1 MSTND
6 VPARLSQL
14 SAAKRALLERRLRGQ
29 RDEASEAQ
37 SIRPRAGRG
46 PSPLSFA
53 QQRLW
58 FIDQLEPG
66 KPIYNIPLP
75 LRLNGPLKVEALRH
89 ALNEIVRRH
98 DALRTTFAVGPDLE
112 PVQSIA
118 PSLELSLRVE
128 DLSGL
133 PGPEREAEAVRLATC
148 EAQRPFDLERGPLLR
163 ARLLRLGTEEHVLL
177 FTMHHI
183 VSDGWSMG
191 VLVKEVAQLYE
202 AFAEGRESP
211 LPPLAIQYADFAEW
225 QREWLHGEVLEA
237 QLAYWKGKLGGELP
251 VMELPADRPRPPV
264 PSFRGGF
271 EVFKLSPEVTE
282 GLRSLSHRTG
292 GTLFMTLLAAY
303 KLLLYRHTGQEDI
316 LVGSPVA
323 NRNRVE
329 TEDLIG
335 FFVNTL
341 MLRTSLAGDP
351 TFAELL
357 GRVRRTAVEAYAHQ
371 DLPFEKIVEE
381 LHPQRDLS
389 RSPLFQVLLALQN
402 APMGTL
408 ELTGLTINAQEFEW
422 DTVRLDL
429 EFHLHDL
436 PDGLGGAMAYNADI
450 FERETVRRLLGRFA
464 SLLEAVVAAPERRLS
479 ELSVLAPGE
488 RQQLLDEWARGAAL
502 APTATV
508 HALFEAQAART
519 PQSPAVV
526 FGERVLSYG
535 ELDRRAG
542 LVARRLR
549 ALGVRPESRVGL
561 LLERS
566 PDQLAALLGVLKAG
580 GAYVPIDPATPPERV
595 AFVLRDAGAELVLT
609 QASLAHALP
618 AEGPRA
624 LLLDAID
631 EETVDEDAAD
641 EDDFARG
648 ERELCDENAA
658 YVIYTS
664 GSTGRP
670 KGVVVSHASLAGAIL
685 AQLAQV
691 EAPVE
696 GTPLQMSYAFDGS
709 LLSIFCALT
718 QGGVLALPPEGRHGD
733 PAHMSRLI
741 AEGRL
746 SHLFTVPSF
755 YSLLL
760 EQARPG
766 ELGSLRAV
774 TVGAEACPPE
784 LVGRHQRALPGVPL
798 FNEYGPTEATIYCAA
813 YECVPGD
820 AERASLPIGRPAAGA
835 RLYVLDNFLQPAP
848 PGVPGQLYVGG
859 RGVARG
865 YLNRPEL
872 TAAAFV
878 PDPFSDEPGARL
890 YRTGDVA
897 RWLADGQLEFL
908 GRADEQVKVRG
919 FRVEP
924 GEIESALR
932 VFDGVRDAAVVA
944 REDAPGE
951 RRLVA
956 YVVAGQGPRPTTAVL
971 REHLRAR
978 LPEYMVPG
986 AFVFLD
992 ELPLT
997 PTGKVNRRQL
1007 PAPEA
1012 GADASA
1018 ASYVAPRTPTEEL
1031 MARLWCDVLRLES
1044 VSAVA
1049 DFFDLGGHSLLAT
1062 QLISRV
1068 RDSFSVELPLRS
1080 IFESPTVE
1088 GLARHVEASLR
1099 AGAGA
1104 PSAPLVPVAREGDL
1118 PLSFAQQRLW
1128 FIHQLEPGSSAYNMP
1143 VAVRLNGTLHV
1154 AALERTLSEIVRRH
1168 ESLRTRFA
1176 LREGSPVQ
1184 LVDAPEEVRLDVR
1197 SLEDLPAGER
1207 VAEARRLAE
1216 AEASHAFD
1224 LERGPLY
1231 RARLLRLSGEEH
1243 VLLFTMHHI
1252 VSDGWSMGVLVK
1264 EVAQLYEAFAEGRES
1279 PLEELPVQ
1287 YADFAV
1293 WQRRHLSGELQDA
1306 DRQYWKQQLGGTLP
1320 VLELPADRPRPPF
1333 QSFRGASRVLTLDA
1347 ELSARL
1353 KALAQREGVTLFMLL
1368 LAAFKLLLYRYTGQ
1382 EDVVVGTPIA
1392 NRNRVE
1398 LEGLI
1403 GFFVN
1408 TLVLRTD
1415 LSGRPSF
1422 VELLRRARAVSL
1434 GAYAHQEMPFE
1445 QLVEHLQ
1452 PERSTSRS
1460 PLFQVMFSL
1469 QNAVT
1474 DEASLPGL
1482 TLQPLEVE
1490 RVTTQFDLSLDALE
1504 TADGVTAVAEYS
1516 TDLFDG
1522 STVERMLGHFRAV
1535 LEGVVADP
1543 HASVAEVPLLTAPER
1558 EQLLAGW
1565 NDAALPHTTGESLH
1579 ELFEA
1584 RAARAPDAPAVIYG
1598 DARVTYGELN
1608 ARANQ
1613 LAHYLKELGVGAESR
1628 VCVLLERSPVM
1639 VIGLLAVLKAGGA
1652 YVPLDPRYP
1661 KARLDYMLEDAGAS
1675 LLLTRGHLAEEV
1687 DERRV
1692 RVVRVDADAEHVARQ
1707 PAHNPAVA
1715 VAPENLAYVIY
1726 TSGSTGRPKGV
1737 CVTRGSL
1744 LNHQRAVREAY
1755 GLNAGDRVLQFASLS
1770 FDVAAEE
1777 IFPTLLCG
1785 ATLVLRDERV
1795 PGVGNQ
1801 VEQGGVTV
1809 LNLPASA
1816 WHEWMGELSRTTGR
1830 VPESLRVVVT
1840 GSEQV
1845 ARASL
1850 AAWKSLGGGG
1860 ARLLNAYGTTE
1871 TTITTTLYEPAAWA
1885 DGAHAGPALPL
1896 GRPVGGARAYVLDSL
1911 MQPVPVGVAGEL
1923 HVGGAGVA
1931 RGYLGR
1937 PGLTAERFI
1946 PDSFSDAPGARLYRT
1961 GDLVRY
1967 LPDGNIEF
1975 LGRCDQ
1981 QVKLRGFRIEPGE
1994 IEAALCEHA
2003 SVRRAV
2009 VETRAGADGHER
2021 LVAYVEAEGGP
2032 PAAKNELR
2040 EYLRERL
2047 PEFMVPSAF
2056 VFVDE
2061 FPLTPSGKLDRRALP
2076 APGGVR
2082 DEAEAL
2088 VPPRSEVERVVAAIW
2103 REALGLEQVGVHDNF
2118 FDLGGHSLL
2127 LVRVHS
2133 ELRQAFDADLTMLD
2147 LFKYPTISALAGF
2160 IAPEA
2165 DAAPRQSGGVE
2176 PRAAGAEVA
2185 VVGMA
2190 GRFPGARTVEQ
2201 FWQNLRDGVES
2212 VTFFSDDEL
2221 LAAGVDPEV
2230 IAHPNYVKAG
2240 VLLDDIDKFDA
2251 MFFGYN
2257 PREAEAMDPQH
2268 RLFLECA
2275 WEAIERAG
2283 YDPERTGGPVGV
2295 FAGAG
2300 PNSYLY
2306 NLYSRPDI
2314 IEELGDLQIAIG
2326 NEKDHLPTHVSYKL
2340 NLRGPSVA
2348 VQAACS
2354 TSLVAVHMACRSLL
2368 DGECRMAL
2376 AGGVTVANY
2385 NKTGYVY
2392 HEGGISSPDGHCRA
2406 FDAEARGTLGGSGV
2420 GVVLL
2425 KRLADALADGDI
2437 IHAVIKGSAVNN
2449 DGSAKVGYAAPG
2461 VEGQTEVI
2469 RSAQM
2474 AAGVRPETVSY
2485 VEAHGTGT
2493 PLGDPI
2499 EVAALTQAF
2508 RATTDEKGFCA
2519 IGSLKTNMG
2528 HLDAAAGVGG
2538 LIKTVLALEHRE
2550 LPPSLHFGRPNPALG
2565 LDDSPFYVNT
2575 KLAAWERGDGPRR
2588 AGVSSFGIGGTNAHV
2603 VLEESPAPEPSGAS
2617 RPWQL
2622 LSLSAKTDAAL
2633 AEATSNLAGY
2643 LRAHPESDPADLADV
2658 AYTLQV
2664 GRKTFGR
2671 RRVVVCRDGEDAAA
2685 ALEALDPRRVFTSAG
2700 DAHDRHVVFMF
2711 PGQGAQY
2718 TGMGEGLYRSEPVF
2732 REQVDACCELLKPN
2746 LGFDLRD
2753 VLYPGDGRTEEA
2765 AARLKQTRVTQPA
2778 LFVVEY
2784 ALARLWMSW
2793 GLNPSAM
2800 IGHSI
2805 GEYVAACLAGVFSLE
2820 DALSL
2825 VAFRGELMQSLPEGA
2840 MLAVSLPEDEV
2851 RGMLGRGLSVAAA
2864 NGPALC
2870 TVAGTHDAIEEL
2882 QSRLAEMGV
2891 ECRRLLTSHAFH
2903 SAMVEPIVARFVEHV
2918 GGVKLNAPRLRYV
2931 SNVTGTWVTA
2941 REATGPDYWGRHLRQ
2956 TVRFADGVRELLKGG
2971 GAALLEVGPGRTL
2984 STTVRALAHEAGQ
2997 VVVGSLRHPHESC
3010 SDDEFL
3016 TGALGK
3022 LWLAGVRVD
3031 WPGFYAGQRRRR
3043 VQLPTY
3049 PFERR
3054 RYWVEWQQTEASA
3067 RGRHRPTRR
3076 EPDVADWFY
3085 LPYWKPSARPAATVP
3100 AGESR
3105 ERRGTWLV
3113 FADGAGLSAR
3123 IVERLERDGRE
3134 VITVNDGERFER
3146 ADGGG
3151 GYAMN
3156 VARQEDYESLLL
3168 DLKSRG
3174 KLPGAVLHS
3183 LCVTT
3188 PGRDGDDGGEFSERA
3203 LDESFYSLTFLARAL
3218 GRHGADG
3225 EVSITV
3231 LSNGVQS
3238 VTGDERLTPEKATAL
3253 GPCKVIPQEYPN
3265 LNCRSVDVVLP
3276 ASGGR
3281 QEERLVAQVVSEL
3294 ASDSRDDVV
3303 AYREGRRWVQAFEP
3317 VRLGARPGEPSML
3330 RESGVYLITGGLGG
3344 IGLVLARHLARTLRA
3359 KLILTGRSALPPRE
3373 EWARWLETHAAAD
3386 ELSVKLREMASME
3399 EDGAEVLALEADAA
3413 DAGRM
3418 REVVALARRRF
3429 GRIDGV
3435 IHAAGISPGG
3445 MIEAKTVASAAG
3457 VLAPKVKGTRVL
3469 EELFK
3474 EEQLDF
3480 LALFSSLVSVT
3491 GAFGQVDYCAA
3502 NAFLDAFAGYNSRRY
3517 GTPTVSVNWDT
3528 WRDVGMAVK
3537 AGAPLGLGGAAGGGQ
3552 GAAGQVP
3559 HFLAD
3564 GISSAEGVE
3573 VFERILADGA
3583 PTQVLV
3589 STKDLQSVMREAGE
3603 LTRSQILE
3611 EVARLQQT
3619 RTAHP
3624 RPDMQVAYVAPR
3636 NELEERI
3643 AGVWQSVL
3651 GIEQVGVEDNFFDL
3665 GGHSLL
3671 ATQLVSR
3678 LRELLRAEIPLSVVF
3693 ERPTV
3698 AGLAEFV
3705 GQAAAGTPAEQPP
3718 PAAAPI
3724 ARQARRAVRRTNTP
3738 RSNDE

>member
-1 MSTND
+1 M
-6 VPARLSQL
+6 
-14 SAAKRALLERRLRGQ
+14 
-29 RDEASEAQ
+29 
-37 SIRPRAGRG
+37 
-46 PSPLSFA
+46 
-53 QQRLW
+53 
-58 FIDQLEPG
+58 
-66 KPIYNIPLP
+66 
-75 LRLNGPLKVEALRH
+75 
-89 ALNEIVRRH
+89 
-98 DALRTTFAVGPDLE
+98 
-112 PVQSIA
+112 
-118 PSLELSLRVE
+118 
-128 DLSGL
+128 
-133 PGPEREAEAVRLATC
+133 
-148 EAQRPFDLERGPLLR
+148 
-163 ARLLRLGTEEHVLL
+163 
-177 FTMHHI
+177 
-183 VSDGWSMG
+183 
-191 VLVKEVAQLYE
+191 
-202 AFAEGRESP
+202 
-211 LPPLAIQYADFAEW
+211 
-225 QREWLHGEVLEA
+225 
-237 QLAYWKGKLGGELP
+237 
-251 VMELPADRPRPPV
+251 
-264 PSFRGGF
+264 
-271 EVFKLSPEVTE
+271 
-282 GLRSLSHRTG
+282 
-292 GTLFMTLLAAY
+292 
-303 KLLLYRHTGQEDI
+303 
-316 LVGSPVA
+316 
-323 NRNRVE
+323 
-329 TEDLIG
+329 
-335 FFVNTL
+335 
-341 MLRTSLAGDP
+341 
-351 TFAELL
+351 
-357 GRVRRTAVEAYAHQ
+357 
-371 DLPFEKIVEE
+371 
-381 LHPQRDLS
+381 
-389 RSPLFQVLLALQN
+389 
-402 APMGTL
+402 
-408 ELTGLTINAQEFEW
+408 
-422 DTVRLDL
+422 
-429 EFHLHDL
+429 
-436 PDGLGGAMAYNADI
+436 
-450 FERETVRRLLGRFA
+450 
-464 SLLEAVVAAPERRLS
+464 
-479 ELSVLAPGE
+479 LAPGE
-488 RQQLLDEWARGAAL
+488 RQQLLGEWARGAAL
-502 APTATV
+502 PGGETV
-508 HALFEAQAART
+508 HAQFEAQAART
-519 PQSPAVV
+519 PEAAAVV
-526 FGERVLSYG
+526 SGERVLSYG

-566 PDQLAALLGVLKAG
+566 PEQVAAVLGVLKAG
-580 GAYVPIDPATPPERV
+580 GAYVPIDPATPPERI
-595 AFVLRDAGAELVLT
+595 AFVLRDAGAEVVLT
-609 QASLAHALP
+609 QTPLAHALP
-618 AEGPRA
+618 AEGLHA
-624 LLLDAID
+624 VLLDA
-631 EETVDEDAAD
+631 VDEDVAD
-641 EDDFARG
+641 EVGFGGGGHAA
-648 ERELCDENAA
+648 RELCDENAA

-670 KGVVVSHASLAGAIL
+670 KGVVVSHASLAGAIF

-691 EAPVE
+691 EAPVD

-718 QGGVLALPPEGRHGD
+718 QGGVLVLTQEGRHGD
-733 PAHMSRLI
+733 PAHLSRLV

-760 EQARPG
+760 EQAGPG
-766 ELGSLRAV
+766 ELDSLRAV

-784 LVGRHQRALPGVPL
+784 LVGRHQRVLPRARL
-798 FNEYGPTEATIYCAA
+798 YNEYGPTEATIYCAA
-813 YECVPGD
+813 YECGPGD

-835 RLYVLDNFLQPAP
+835 RLYVLDNFLQPVPA
-848 PGVPGQLYVGG
+848 GVPGQLYVGG

-865 YLNRPEL
+865 YLNRPGL

-878 PDPFSDEPGARL
+878 PDPFGPSGDEPGARL

-924 GEIESALR
+924 GEVESALR
-932 VFDGVRDAAVVA
+932 ACDGVRDVAVAA

-956 YVVAGQGPRPTTAVL
+956 YVVAGDGARPTTAGL
-971 REHLRAR
+971 REQLRAR

-997 PTGKVNRRQL
+997 PTGKVNRRAL
-1007 PAPEA
+1007 PAPDS
-1012 GADASA
+1012 GAAASA

-1044 VSAVA
+1044 VSAAA

-1062 QLISRV
+1062 QLVSRV
-1068 RDSFSVELPLRS
+1068 RESFSVELPLRS

-1099 AGAGA
+1099 AGTGA
-1104 PSAPLVPVAREGDL
+1104 PSAPLVPVARDGDL

-1128 FIHQLEPGSSAYNMP
+1128 FIHQLEPGGSAYNMP
-1143 VAVRLNGTLHV
+1143 VAVRLGGTLHV

-1176 LREGSPVQ
+1176 LRDGSPVQ
-1184 LVDAPEEVRLDVR
+1184 LIDAPEAVRLDVQ
-1197 SLEDLPAGER
+1197 SLEDLSEVER
-1207 VAEARRLAE
+1207 MAEARRLAE
-1216 AEASHAFD
+1216 SEAGHAFD
-1224 LERGPLY
+1224 LEHGPLY

-1264 EVAQLYEAFAEGRES
+1264 EVAQLYAAFAEGRES

-1293 WQRRHLSGELQDA
+1293 WQRRHLSGEAQDA
-1306 DRQYWKQQLGGTLP
+1306 DRQYWKQQLGGALP

-1333 QSFRGASRVLTLDA
+1333 QSFRGASRVFALDA
-1347 ELSARL
+1347 DLSARL

-1368 LAAFKLLLYRYTGQ
+1368 LAAFKTLLYRYTGQ
-1382 EDVVVGTPIA
+1382 EDVIVGTPIA

-1422 VELLRRARAVSL
+1422 VELLRRARSVSL
-1434 GAYAHQEMPFE
+1434 GAYAHQDMPFE

-1474 DEASLPGL
+1474 DEASLRGL
-1482 TLQPLEVE
+1482 TLLPLEVE
-1490 RVTTQFDLSLDALE
+1490 RVTTQFDLSLDVLE
-1504 TADGVTAVAEYS
+1504 VADGITAVAEYS

-1522 STVERMLGHFRAV
+1522 PTVERMLGHFRAV

-1565 NDAALPHTTGESLH
+1565 NEAGPPPTAGGSLH

-1584 RAARAPDAPAVIYG
+1584 RAAASGSAPAVVSG
-1598 DARVTYGELN
+1598 DARLTYDELN
-1608 ARANQ
+1608 TRANR
-1613 LAHYLKELGVGAESR
+1613 LAHHLKELGVGPESR
-1628 VCVLLERSPVM
+1628 VCVLMERSPEM
-1639 VIGLLAVLKAGGA
+1639 VVGLLAVLKAGGA

-1661 KARLDYMLEDAGAS
+1661 KARLGFMLEDARAMLVLTHGRLGEELPEGHGA
-1675 LLLTRGHLAEEV
+1675 
-1687 DERRV
+1687 
-1692 RVVRVDADAEHVARQ
+1692 RVVRVDADAHAIARR
-1707 PAHNPAVA
+1707 PAHDLGVA
-1715 VAPENLAYVIY
+1715 VSPENLAYVIY

-1737 CVTRGSL
+1737 CVTRASL
-1744 LNHQRAVREAY
+1744 VNHQRAVRDAY
-1755 GLNAGDRVLQFASLS
+1755 GLRAGDRVLQFASLS

-1795 PGVGNQ
+1795 PGLGNQ

-1816 WHEWMGELSRTTGR
+1816 WHEWLGELSRTTGR

-1850 AAWKSLGGGG
+1850 AEWRGLGGSA

-1871 TTITTTLYEPAAWA
+1871 TTITATLYEPAAPEEEP
-1885 DGAHAGPALPL
+1885 HAGPALPL

-1923 HVGGAGVA
+1923 HVGGDGVA
-1931 RGYLGR
+1931 RGYLNR

-1946 PDSFSDAPGARLYRT
+1946 PDPFSREHGARLYRT

-1975 LGRCDQ
+1975 LGRRDQ

-1994 IEAALCEHA
+1994 IESALCEHA
-2003 SVRRAV
+2003 RVRRAV
-2009 VETRAGADGHER
+2009 VEARPGADGHER
-2021 LVAYVEAEGGP
+2021 LVAYVEAEGAP
-2032 PAAKNELR
+2032 VVAKNELR
-2040 EYLRERL
+2040 EYLRGRL

-2088 VPPRSEVERVVAAIW
+2088 VPPRSEVERAVAAIW

-2133 ELRQAFDADLTMLD
+2133 ELRKAFDADLTMLD
-2147 LFKYPTISALAGF
+2147 LFKYPTVSALAGF

-2165 DAAPRQSGGVE
+2165 PDADAATRQLGRVE
-2176 PRAAGAEVA
+2176 PRPRPAGAEVA

-2212 VTFFSDDEL
+2212 VTFFSDEEL
-2221 LAAGVDPEV
+2221 LASGVDPELL
-2230 IAHPNYVKAG
+2230 AHPNYVKAG
-2240 VLLDDIDKFDA
+2240 VVLDDIDKFDA

-2283 YDPERTGGPVGV
+2283 YDPGRTGGPVGV

-2300 PNSYLY
+2300 PNAYLY
-2306 NLYSRPDI
+2306 NLYSRPEI
-2314 IEELGDLQIAIG
+2314 IEGLGDLQVAIG

-2376 AGGVTVANY
+2376 AGGVTVGNY

-2392 HEGGISSPDGHCRA
+2392 QEGGISSPDGHCRA
-2406 FDAEARGTLGGSGV
+2406 FDAEARGTVGGSGV
-2420 GVVLL
+2420 GVVVL
-2425 KRLADALADGDI
+2425 KRLADAIEDGDL

-2461 VEGQTEVI
+2461 VEGQAEVI

-2474 AAGVRPETVSY
+2474 AAGVSPETIGY

-2538 LIKTVLALEHRE
+2538 LIKTVLALEHKQ
-2550 LPPSLHFGRPNPALG
+2550 LPPSLHYGRPNPALG
-2565 LDDSPFYVNT
+2565 LEDSPFYVNSE
-2575 KLAAWERGDGPRR
+2575 LSAWERGDAPRR

-2603 VLEESPAPEPSGAS
+2603 VLEEAPRVKPSGVS

-2622 LSLSAKTDAAL
+2622 LVLSAKTDAAL
-2633 AEATSNLAGY
+2633 AEATANLAAH
-2643 LRAHPESDPADLADV
+2643 LRAHPDSDLADV

-2664 GRKTFGR
+2664 GRKTFSR
-2671 RRVVVCRDGEDAAA
+2671 RRVVVCRRTEDAIAS
-2685 ALEALDPRRVFTSAG
+2685 LDALDARRVFTSAG
-2700 DAHDRHVVFMF
+2700 DASDRHVVFMF

-2718 TGMGEGLYRSEPVF
+2718 VGMGEGLYRSETVF
-2732 REQVDACCELLKPN
+2732 REQLDACCELLKPS

-2753 VLYPGDGRTEEA
+2753 VLYPGDGRAEEA

-2778 LFVVEY
+2778 LFAVEY
-2784 ALARLWMSW
+2784 ALARMWMAW

-2825 VAFRGELMQSLPEGA
+2825 VAFRGELMQSLPEGS
-2840 MLAVSLPEDEV
+2840 MLAVALPEDEV
-2851 RGMLGRGLSVAAA
+2851 RGLLSRGLSVAAV

-2882 QSRLAEMGV
+2882 QSRLAERGV
-2891 ECRRLLTSHAFH
+2891 ECRLLLTSHAFH
-2903 SAMVEPIVARFVEHV
+2903 SAMVEPVVARFVEHV

-2971 GAALLEVGPGRTL
+2971 GSALLEVGPGRAL
-2984 STTVRALAHEAGQ
+2984 STTVRPLAHEAGQ
-2997 VVVGSLRHPHESC
+2997 VVVNSLGHPNDSC
-3010 SDDEFL
+3010 PDEEFL

-3031 WPGFYAGQRRRR
+3031 WPGFYAGQSRRR

-3054 RYWVEWQQTEASA
+3054 RYWVEWQQPEAAA
-3067 RGRHRPTRR
+3067 RGRHRSARR

-3085 LPYWKPSARPAATVP
+3085 LPYWKPSARPAATAPAADP
-3100 AGESR
+3100 AG
-3105 ERRGTWLV
+3105 RRASWLV
-3113 FADGAGLSAR
+3113 FADAAGLGAR

-3134 VITVNDGERFER
+3134 VITVSDGEGFGRD
-3146 ADGGG
+3146 DGGG
-3151 GYAMN
+3151 YTIN
-3156 VARQEDYESLLL
+3156 VARPEDYESLLL

-3183 LCVTT
+3183 LCVTA
-3188 PGRDGDDGGEFSERA
+3188 PGQDGGGGEFSERA

-3218 GRHGADG
+3218 GRHDADG

-3238 VTGDERLTPEKATAL
+3238 VTGEESLTPEKATAL

-3265 LNCRSVDVVLP
+3265 ITCRSVDVVLP
-3276 ASGGR
+3276 AAGGR

-3294 ASDSRDDVV
+3294 ASDSREEVV
-3303 AYREGRRWVQAFEP
+3303 AYRGGLRWVQAFEP
-3317 VRLGARPGEPSML
+3317 VRLGARPGDPSLL
-3330 RESGVYLITGGLGG
+3330 REEGVYLITGGLGG

-3373 EWARWLETHAAAD
+3373 EWARRLETHPDD

-3399 EDGAEVLALEADAA
+3399 EDGAEVLAFAADAA

-3418 REVVALARRRF
+3418 REVVGLARGRF

-3435 IHAAGISPGG
+3435 IHSAGISPGG
-3445 MIEAKTVASAAG
+3445 MIEAKTAAAAAG
-3457 VLAPKVKGTRVL
+3457 VLAPKVKGARVL
-3469 EELFK
+3469 EDLFK
-3474 EEQLDF
+3474 GERLDF

-3502 NAFLDAFAGYNSRRY
+3502 NAFLDAFASYNSRKY

-3537 AGAPLGLGGAAGGGQ
+3537 A
-3552 GAAGQVP
+3552 
-3559 HFLAD
+3559 
-3564 GISSAEGVE
+3564 
-3573 VFERILADGA
+3573 
-3583 PTQVLV
+3583 
-3589 STKDLQSVMREAGE
+3589 
-3603 LTRSQILE
+3603 
-3611 EVARLQQT
+3611 
-3619 RTAHP
+3619 
-3624 RPDMQVAYVAPR
+3624 
-3636 NELEERI
+3636 
-3643 AGVWQSVL
+3643 
-3651 GIEQVGVEDNFFDL
+3651 
-3665 GGHSLL
+3665 
-3671 ATQLVSR
+3671 
-3678 LRELLRAEIPLSVVF
+3678 
-3693 ERPTV
+3693 
-3698 AGLAEFV
+3698 
-3705 GQAAAGTPAEQPP
+3705 
-3718 PAAAPI
+3718 AAP
-3724 ARQARRAVRRTNTP
+3724 
-3738 RSNDE
+3738 